1 MGELAVVDPS
11 ARPALVAGRR
21 VSAIVPTT
29 MDETYRLAKA
39 VTAAGMAPYGLETP
53 EKAMIAIMHGLE
65 IGLTPMA
72 ALQRIAVIK
81 GRPTIWGDAAMGI
94 VRASGVCE
102 WIKERVAGDGDA
114 RVATCEAKRKGDPE
128 PVIKTFS
135 VADAKRAGL
144 WSPSLKVKK
153 FKRDGATY
161 EADNDSPWHR
171 YPDRMMQMRARA
183 FALRDLF
190 ADILGGMHLREEF
203 DDEEPAATAPAPA
216 LPPTPPSPPTPPVP
230 PTAIAPPVEPQPEP
244 AAVQQSSEVDYADVM
259 RRYREAIARASDTDA
274 LDDLFNI
281 MINGL
286 EHAPEGFHGEASAY
300 DDARRAELEG

>member
-153 FKRDGATY
+153 FKKDGSTY

-190 ADILGGMHLREEF
+190 ADILGGMHLREEL
-203 DDEEPAATAPAPA
+203 DDEEPAAMAPAPA
-216 LPPTPPSPPTPPVP
+216 LPPGPPMPPAPPT
-230 PTAIAPPVEPQPEP
+230 TSAATVEAAPEP
-244 AAVQQSSEVDYADVM
+244 ETAKPASDVDYGALM
-259 RRYREAIARASDTDA
+259 RRYQAAIAEATGTDQ
-274 LDDLFNI
+274 LDAIFEKH
-281 MINGL
+281 INSL
-286 EHAPEGFHGEASAY
+286 ENYPPGFYDEASAY